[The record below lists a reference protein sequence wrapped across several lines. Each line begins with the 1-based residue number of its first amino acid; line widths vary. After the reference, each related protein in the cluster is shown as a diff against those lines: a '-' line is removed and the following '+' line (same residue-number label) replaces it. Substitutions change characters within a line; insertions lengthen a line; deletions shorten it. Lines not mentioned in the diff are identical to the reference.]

1 MVVLDRFF
9 LRINGVIE
17 LHFLFSHRKRG
28 ERYMNGAGSIA
39 LFNTDAM
46 KWKTTAMP
54 MLYIYMYGRTKVWL
68 LFLDVDLPPR
78 PADTEQYIL
87 QMALF
92 Y

>member
-1 MVVLDRFF
+1 MVVLDRFFF

-46 KWKTTAMP
+46 KWKTTAMCMP
-54 MLYIYMYGRTKVWL
+54 MLYEG
-68 LFLDVDLPPR
+68 
-78 PADTEQYIL
+78 
-87 QMALF
+87 MATIF
-92 Y
+92 GC